1 MISLD
6 RMYRPFEVR
15 ISEGASSVEGYAVTF
30 EQPAVMYEYE
40 GVQYKE
46 VIDRQAFN
54 NTLMADVVLNF
65 NHGGKPVARTKNKTL
80 MLEVDLVG
88 LKIKADLSGTDEGRK
103 LYEEIRGGYIDKMS
117 FAFVV
122 SDDGEDYDKSTH
134 TRRITAIKRLYDV
147 SAVDLPAYDSTSI
160 QARTFFEAEAERERV
175 EARNALDMAKAKYF
189 YGGMG

>member
-1 MISLD
+1 
-6 RMYRPFEVR
+6 
-15 ISEGASSVEGYAVTF
+15 
-30 EQPAVMYEYE
+30 
-40 GVQYKE
+40 
-46 VIDRQAFN
+46 
-54 NTLMADVVLNF
+54 
-65 NHGGKPVARTKNKTL
+65 
-80 MLEVDLVG
+80 
-88 LKIKADLSGTDEGRK
+88 
-103 LYEEIRGGYIDKMS
+103 MS